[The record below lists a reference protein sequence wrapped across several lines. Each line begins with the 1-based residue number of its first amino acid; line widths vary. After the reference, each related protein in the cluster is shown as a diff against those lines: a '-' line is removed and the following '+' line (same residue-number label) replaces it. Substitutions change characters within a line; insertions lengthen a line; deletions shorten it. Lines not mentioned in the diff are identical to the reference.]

1 MAQAGLRV
9 SDEDLPHRRSMCKR
23 LGVWGCYGDLWW
35 IWFEKGLERV
45 ASGEER
51 DLEGRYAYRW
61 KGGSSHLRERDRFVN
76 ENYLIDLICR
86 RLFVSLNLYLAPS
99 HFKIPLPDRRETV
112 AHRHR

>member
-1 MAQAGLRV
+1 
-9 SDEDLPHRRSMCKR
+9 MCKR
-23 LGVWGCYGDLWW
+23 LRVWGCYGDLWW
-35 IWFEKGLERV
+35 IRIERGLERV

-86 RLFVSLNLYLAPS
+86 RLFVSLNLNLTPS
-99 HFKIPLPDRRETV
+99 HFEIPLQDGQEKGS
-112 AHRHR
+112 HRHR